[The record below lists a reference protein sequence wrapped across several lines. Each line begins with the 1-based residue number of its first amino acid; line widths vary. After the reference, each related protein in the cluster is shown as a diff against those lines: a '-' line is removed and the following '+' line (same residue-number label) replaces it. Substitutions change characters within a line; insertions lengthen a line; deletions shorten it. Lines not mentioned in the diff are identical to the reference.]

1 MLDKSML
8 KLAYNAFLDEFG
20 LVPSDVLV
28 GAGGALIM
36 HGLRATTQDIDVE
49 VDKGIFNSFVSF
61 DEFSESEF
69 VRPDGTSVRVL
80 THPEHPLVDVH
91 IRGDASSC
99 IVNGVCVYT
108 PLACLE
114 FKEMLN
120 RPKDQED
127 IIKLKIM
134 IQH

>member
-1 MLDKSML
+1 MLDKPAL
-8 KLAYNAFLDEFG
+8 KAAYNAFLNEFG
-20 LVPSDVLV
+20 LVPKDVLV
-28 GAGGALIM
+28 GAGGALLM
-36 HGLRATTQDIDVE
+36 YGLRTTTQDIDVE
-49 VDKGIFNSFVSF
+49 VEEGIFNSFVSF
-61 DEFSESEF
+61 KEFSESEF
-69 VRPDGTSVRVL
+69 TRPDGTGVRVL

-91 IRGDASSC
+91 VRGDASSC
-99 IVNGVCVYT
+99 VIEGVCVYT

-127 IIKLKIM
+127 IFKLKIM